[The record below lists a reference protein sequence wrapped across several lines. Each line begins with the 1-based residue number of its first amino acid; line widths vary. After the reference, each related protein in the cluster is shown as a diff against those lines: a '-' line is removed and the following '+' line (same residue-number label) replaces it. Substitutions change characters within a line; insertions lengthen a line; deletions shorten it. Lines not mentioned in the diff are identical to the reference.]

1 MADLVNSDRTPQLP
15 NSDRTPSTPKQRSHS
30 LQLPNSDSYGALR
43 YRTPQLLKQRY
54 IRSASL
60 SQFLHHGKKSDIL
73 AICEN
78 NQIWYFMINN
88 HQSTTAKSSA
98 KTRNDLLLEIEHTP
112 EEYIPELLQIV
123 RLFRQSVTMKQT
135 SLKNWENAIN
145 EINESDAIKKEHR
158 KTNIKRLFES
168 WNESDDQQ
176 EQQETLEIIESMN
189 GILI

>member
-1 MADLVNSDRTPQLP
+1 
-15 NSDRTPSTPKQRSHS
+15 
-30 LQLPNSDSYGALR
+30 
-43 YRTPQLLKQRY
+43 
-54 IRSASL
+54 
-60 SQFLHHGKKSDIL
+60 
-73 AICEN
+73 
-78 NQIWYFMINN
+78 MINN
-88 HQSTTAKSSA
+88 HQSITDKSSA
-98 KTRNDLLLEIEHTP
+98 KPRNDLLLEIEHTP

-176 EQQETLEIIESMN
+176 EQQETSEIIESMN
-189 GILI
+189 GISI

>member
-1 MADLVNSDRTPQLP
+1 
-15 NSDRTPSTPKQRSHS
+15 
-30 LQLPNSDSYGALR
+30 
-43 YRTPQLLKQRY
+43 
-54 IRSASL
+54 
-60 SQFLHHGKKSDIL
+60 
-73 AICEN
+73 
-78 NQIWYFMINN
+78 MINN
-88 HQSTTAKSSA
+88 HQSITAKSSA
-98 KTRNDLLLEIEHTP
+98 KPRNDLLLEIEHTP